1 MNYRI
6 VCDSSANMFSFP
18 NADFRNV
25 PLTILVED
33 QPFVDDG
40 MVNIKAMEDA
50 MRNSKEKTGSSCPNI
65 YQWQQ
70 AFEGADCI
78 FAITITS
85 ALSGAYNSALQAA
98 DQYMAEHP
106 EVKIDVIDSLSTGP
120 EMQIIAEKLAELFQ
134 EGKDFETIK
143 KEIAEYQHHTHL
155 LYSLQSLRNL
165 AKNGRI
171 NPAVAKVLGLLGIC
185 IIGRASDEGTVELV
199 DKCRGAKKANR
210 IVMGYTQLMPIS
222 WVDNGD
228 LAFGGGNYAI
238 YVNPTTGKR
247 YVNETGER
255 DVLSLGEFENG
266 VSFDGSNG
274 TVIEIANSN
283 QSIPGPYPYG
293 TAKDTDLTNWESDV
307 ENRQYTRT
315 VDQLGDLFQSLG
327 FKCTEEEIRST
338 IEEYDKALMSG
349 KSTELD
355 PAKTGWTALIG
366 NAQKDANGNYDPST
380 YTLDG
385 VKLKIRLLAPS
396 THHTM
401 GGVTID
407 ENRHE
412 IFSPSMDMHQ

>member
-40 MVNIKAMEDA
+40 MVNIKAMEEA

-98 DQYMAEHP
+98 EQYMAEHP
-106 EVKIDVIDSLSTGP
+106 EVKIDVVDSLSTGP
-120 EMQIIAEKLAELFQ
+120 EMQIIAEKLAELFK

-171 NPAVAKVLGLLGIC
+171 NPAVAKVLGLLGIR

-210 IVMGYTQLMPIS
+210 IVMEELERNGYNGRKVRIS
-222 WVDNGD
+222 HNDNLEDAGALKMEI
-228 LAFGGGNYAI
+228 LAKYPFADVSIIDCGALCSYYA
-238 YVNPTTGKR
+238 
-247 YVNETGER
+247 EEH
-255 DVLSLGEFENG
+255 
-266 VSFDGSNG
+266 
-274 TVIEIANSN
+274 
-283 QSIPGPYPYG
+283 
-293 TAKDTDLTNWESDV
+293 
-307 ENRQYTRT
+307 
-315 VDQLGDLFQSLG
+315 G
-327 FKCTEEEIRST
+327 F
-338 IEEYDKALMSG
+338 
-349 KSTELD
+349 
-355 PAKTGWTALIG
+355 LIG
-366 NAQKDANGNYDPST
+366 YEDSLQ
-380 YTLDG
+380 
-385 VKLKIRLLAPS
+385 
-396 THHTM
+396 
-401 GGVTID
+401 
-407 ENRHE
+407 
-412 IFSPSMDMHQ
+412 

>member
-40 MVNIKAMEDA
+40 MVNIKAMEEA

-98 DQYMAEHP
+98 EQYMAEHS

-120 EMQIIAEKLAELFQ
+120 EMQIIAEKLAELFK

-171 NPAVAKVLGLLGIC
+171 NPAVAKVLGLLGIR

-210 IVMGYTQLMPIS
+210 IVMEELERNGYNGRKVRIS
-222 WVDNGD
+222 HNDNLEDAGALKMEI
-228 LAFGGGNYAI
+228 LAKYPFADVSIIDCGALCSYYA
-238 YVNPTTGKR
+238 
-247 YVNETGER
+247 EEH
-255 DVLSLGEFENG
+255 
-266 VSFDGSNG
+266 
-274 TVIEIANSN
+274 
-283 QSIPGPYPYG
+283 
-293 TAKDTDLTNWESDV
+293 
-307 ENRQYTRT
+307 
-315 VDQLGDLFQSLG
+315 G
-327 FKCTEEEIRST
+327 F
-338 IEEYDKALMSG
+338 
-349 KSTELD
+349 
-355 PAKTGWTALIG
+355 LIG
-366 NAQKDANGNYDPST
+366 YEDSLQ
-380 YTLDG
+380 
-385 VKLKIRLLAPS
+385 
-396 THHTM
+396 
-401 GGVTID
+401 
-407 ENRHE
+407 
-412 IFSPSMDMHQ
+412 

>member
-40 MVNIKAMEDA
+40 MVNIKAMEEA
-50 MRNSKEKTGSSCPNI
+50 MSNSKEKTGSSCPNI

-98 DQYMAEHP
+98 EQYMAEHS

-120 EMQIIAEKLAELFQ
+120 EMQIIAEKLAELFK

-171 NPAVAKVLGLLGIC
+171 NPAVAKVLGLLGIR

-210 IVMGYTQLMPIS
+210 IVMEELERNGYNGRKVRIS
-222 WVDNGD
+222 HNDNLEDAGALKMEI
-228 LAFGGGNYAI
+228 LAKYPFADVSIIDCGALCSYYA
-238 YVNPTTGKR
+238 
-247 YVNETGER
+247 EEH
-255 DVLSLGEFENG
+255 
-266 VSFDGSNG
+266 
-274 TVIEIANSN
+274 
-283 QSIPGPYPYG
+283 
-293 TAKDTDLTNWESDV
+293 
-307 ENRQYTRT
+307 
-315 VDQLGDLFQSLG
+315 G
-327 FKCTEEEIRST
+327 F
-338 IEEYDKALMSG
+338 
-349 KSTELD
+349 
-355 PAKTGWTALIG
+355 LIG
-366 NAQKDANGNYDPST
+366 YEDSLQ
-380 YTLDG
+380 
-385 VKLKIRLLAPS
+385 
-396 THHTM
+396 
-401 GGVTID
+401 
-407 ENRHE
+407 
-412 IFSPSMDMHQ
+412 

>member
-40 MVNIKAMEDA
+40 MVNIKAMEEA

-120 EMQIIAEKLAELFQ
+120 EMQIIAEKLAELFK

-171 NPAVAKVLGLLGIC
+171 NPAVAKVLGLLGIR

-210 IVMGYTQLMPIS
+210 IVMEELERNGYNGRKVRIS
-222 WVDNGD
+222 HNDNLEDAGALKMEI
-228 LAFGGGNYAI
+228 LAKYPFADVSIIDCGALCSYYA
-238 YVNPTTGKR
+238 
-247 YVNETGER
+247 EEH
-255 DVLSLGEFENG
+255 
-266 VSFDGSNG
+266 
-274 TVIEIANSN
+274 
-283 QSIPGPYPYG
+283 
-293 TAKDTDLTNWESDV
+293 
-307 ENRQYTRT
+307 
-315 VDQLGDLFQSLG
+315 G
-327 FKCTEEEIRST
+327 F
-338 IEEYDKALMSG
+338 
-349 KSTELD
+349 
-355 PAKTGWTALIG
+355 LIG
-366 NAQKDANGNYDPST
+366 YEDSLQ
-380 YTLDG
+380 
-385 VKLKIRLLAPS
+385 
-396 THHTM
+396 
-401 GGVTID
+401 
-407 ENRHE
+407 
-412 IFSPSMDMHQ
+412 

>member
-40 MVNIKAMEDA
+40 MVNIKAMEEA

-98 DQYMAEHP
+98 EQYMAEHP

-120 EMQIIAEKLAELFQ
+120 EMQIIAEKLAELFK

-171 NPAVAKVLGLLGIC
+171 NPAVAKVLGLLGIR

-210 IVMGYTQLMPIS
+210 IVMEELERNGYNGRKVRIS
-222 WVDNGD
+222 HNDNLEDAGALKMEI
-228 LAFGGGNYAI
+228 LAKYPFADVSIIDCGALCSYYA
-238 YVNPTTGKR
+238 
-247 YVNETGER
+247 EEH
-255 DVLSLGEFENG
+255 
-266 VSFDGSNG
+266 
-274 TVIEIANSN
+274 
-283 QSIPGPYPYG
+283 
-293 TAKDTDLTNWESDV
+293 
-307 ENRQYTRT
+307 
-315 VDQLGDLFQSLG
+315 G
-327 FKCTEEEIRST
+327 F
-338 IEEYDKALMSG
+338 
-349 KSTELD
+349 
-355 PAKTGWTALIG
+355 LIG
-366 NAQKDANGNYDPST
+366 YEDSLQ
-380 YTLDG
+380 
-385 VKLKIRLLAPS
+385 
-396 THHTM
+396 
-401 GGVTID
+401 
-407 ENRHE
+407 
-412 IFSPSMDMHQ
+412 

>member
-40 MVNIKAMEDA
+40 MVNIKAMEEA

-98 DQYMAEHP
+98 EQYMAEHP

-120 EMQIIAEKLAELFQ
+120 EMQIIAEKLAELFK

-210 IVMGYTQLMPIS
+210 IVMEELERNGYNGRKVRIS
-222 WVDNGD
+222 HNDNLEDAGALKMEI
-228 LAFGGGNYAI
+228 LAKYPFADVSIIDCGALCSYYA
-238 YVNPTTGKR
+238 
-247 YVNETGER
+247 EEH
-255 DVLSLGEFENG
+255 
-266 VSFDGSNG
+266 
-274 TVIEIANSN
+274 
-283 QSIPGPYPYG
+283 
-293 TAKDTDLTNWESDV
+293 
-307 ENRQYTRT
+307 
-315 VDQLGDLFQSLG
+315 G
-327 FKCTEEEIRST
+327 F
-338 IEEYDKALMSG
+338 
-349 KSTELD
+349 
-355 PAKTGWTALIG
+355 LIG
-366 NAQKDANGNYDPST
+366 YEDSLQ
-380 YTLDG
+380 
-385 VKLKIRLLAPS
+385 
-396 THHTM
+396 
-401 GGVTID
+401 
-407 ENRHE
+407 
-412 IFSPSMDMHQ
+412 

>member
-210 IVMGYTQLMPIS
+210 IVMEELERNGYNGRKVRIS
-222 WVDNGD
+222 HNDNLKDAGALKMEI
-228 LAFGGGNYAI
+228 LAKYPFADVSIIDCGALCSYYA
-238 YVNPTTGKR
+238 
-247 YVNETGER
+247 EEH
-255 DVLSLGEFENG
+255 
-266 VSFDGSNG
+266 
-274 TVIEIANSN
+274 
-283 QSIPGPYPYG
+283 
-293 TAKDTDLTNWESDV
+293 
-307 ENRQYTRT
+307 
-315 VDQLGDLFQSLG
+315 G
-327 FKCTEEEIRST
+327 F
-338 IEEYDKALMSG
+338 
-349 KSTELD
+349 
-355 PAKTGWTALIG
+355 LIG
-366 NAQKDANGNYDPST
+366 YEDSLQ
-380 YTLDG
+380 
-385 VKLKIRLLAPS
+385 
-396 THHTM
+396 
-401 GGVTID
+401 
-407 ENRHE
+407 
-412 IFSPSMDMHQ
+412 